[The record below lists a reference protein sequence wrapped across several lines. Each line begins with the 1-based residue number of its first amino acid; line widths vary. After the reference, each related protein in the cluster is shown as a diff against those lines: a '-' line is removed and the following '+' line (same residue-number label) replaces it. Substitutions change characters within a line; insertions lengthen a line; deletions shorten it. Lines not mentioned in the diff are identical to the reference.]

1 MTQFAS
7 LSPSCFQNMLF
18 VDDDADVAW
27 FCGDACA
34 GARAEIGPSH
44 QRTKRFLANAEAE
57 FAWERAKERF
67 LLVGLSDRPTAT
79 AAELERLLPSHFLRL
94 SRHHR
99 GRDGPR
105 RRAPAKVDRAREAAF
120 VAANAADAAFY
131 ELAREAFMGRRLA
144 CHGKSS

>member
-1 MTQFAS
+1 
-7 LSPSCFQNMLF
+7 MLF

-27 FCGDACA
+27 FCGEACA
-34 GARAEIGPSH
+34 GARGVIFPAP
-44 QRTKRFLANAEAE
+44 KNVKNLEAE
-57 FAWERAKERF
+57 FAWQQAKERF

-120 VAANAADAAFY
+120 VAANVADAAFY

-144 CHGKSS
+144 CHSA

>member
-1 MTQFAS
+1 MYH
-7 LSPSCFQNMLF
+7 SPREHAAPRELLCATAPWLLRSA
-18 VDDDADVAW
+18 VDQE
-27 FCGDACA
+27 GHS
-34 GARAEIGPSH
+34 R
-44 QRTKRFLANAEAE
+44 
-57 FAWERAKERF
+57 
-67 LLVGLSDRPTAT
+67 T

-144 CHGKSS
+144 CHGNSS

>member
-1 MTQFAS
+1 MW
-7 LSPSCFQNMLF
+7 L
-18 VDDDADVAW
+18 
-27 FCGDACA
+27 
-34 GARAEIGPSH
+34 RGP
-44 QRTKRFLANAEAE
+44 R
-57 FAWERAKERF
+57 KERF

-105 RRAPAKVDRAREAAF
+105 RRAPARVDRAREAAF
-120 VAANAADAAFY
+120 VAANAADATFY

-144 CHGKSS
+144 CHGNSHGS

>member
-1 MTQFAS
+1 MRLLLAATALASTQAR
-7 LSPSCFQNMLF
+7 PDEGYLF
-18 VDDDADVAW
+18 VTNRGDEAVLAARSVRAVSPRANITFVSDAA
-27 FCGDACA
+27 
-34 GARAEIGPSH
+34 
-44 QRTKRFLANAEAE
+44 T
-57 FAWERAKERF
+57 
-67 LLVGLSDRPTAT
+67 LSDQPTAT

-120 VAANAADAAFY
+120 VAANVADAAFY

-144 CHGKSS
+144 CHSA

>member
-1 MTQFAS
+1 MLHQVDDCLGDFAS
-7 LSPSCFQNMLF
+7 LSPSCFQNVLD

-34 GARAEIGPSH
+34 GVRG
-44 QRTKRFLANAEAE
+44 AEAAQI
-57 FAWERAKERF
+57 AWRRAKERF

-105 RRAPAKVDRAREAAF
+105 RRAPAKVDRARETAF
-120 VAANAADAAFY
+120 VQANVADAAFY

-144 CHGKSS
+144 CHGNSS